1 VEHPRLRLTE
11 AARDELLR
19 AIGRISEYAAVV
31 TVAWAERGP
40 WLKLR
45 PDGTEESGVIEAGWG
60 VGFYDPTKI
69 PPEEIVQIDGIDFV
83 FAQGH
88 ISMRLDGK
96 ALDYVDG
103 KFIVLDHAI

>member
-1 VEHPRLRLTE
+1 MV
-11 AARDELLR
+11 
-19 AIGRISEYAAVV
+19 RIPNYTAVV
-31 TVAWAERGP
+31 TVAWTERGP

-45 PDGTEESGVIEAGWG
+45 PDGTEDSGVLEAGWD
-60 VGFYDPTKI
+60 VGFYDPAKV
-69 PPEEIVQIDGIDFV
+69 PPEEIVQIDGIGFV
-83 FAQGH
+83 FAQGD